1 MWLPWITWNQ
11 QPCLAQNILFDCSLV
26 SDSLQPHG
34 MQHTRPPC
42 PSLSPRVCSNS
53 CSLSQWCHPTISS
66 SVIPFF
72 SCPQSFPVSGSFP
85 MSWLFT
91 SGEREIIRPF
101 FVFKPLGMSVSVL
114 ALNWVVCYSW
124 QVQREDKPLGL
135 QVGRQHYLCLVRGKI
150 CLV

>member
-1 MWLPWITWNQ
+1 MNYLKSTALLGTKHIVRLLTCVRLFATAWNAAHQ
-11 QPCLAQNILFDCSLV
+11 A
-26 SDSLQPHG
+26 
-34 MQHTRPPC
+34 
-42 PSLSPRVCSNS
+42 SLSFTISQ
-53 CSLSQWCHPTISS
+53 SLLKLMFIDSIFHLIISS
-66 SVIPFF
+66 SVTTFT

-91 SGEREIIRPF
+91 SGEREIIGPF
-101 FVFKPLGMSVSVL
+101 FFFKPLGMSVSVL